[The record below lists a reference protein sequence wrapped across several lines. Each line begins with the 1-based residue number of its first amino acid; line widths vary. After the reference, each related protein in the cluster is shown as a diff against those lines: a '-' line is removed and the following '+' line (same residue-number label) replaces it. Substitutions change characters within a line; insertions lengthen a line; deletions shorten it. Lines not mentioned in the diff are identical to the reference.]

1 MEAKACNEGMSK
13 LRDRVL
19 NAGGPARTS
28 NKNFCYRVINKRMAS
43 PVKTSAAKRART
55 TTGSTPRGTSAR
67 RNQPVQQSTPAASTS
82 KRPREDLSSVS
93 SIESAE
99 NSAKLASEPSD
110 SSDLAVLNAAMDL
123 TEQPTQAGV
132 EEPSVLSNSSDFD
145 LLVSATCQ
153 AEMLNHRSPPRIHS
167 SSSSADTDS

>member
-1 MEAKACNEGMSK
+1 M
-13 LRDRVL
+13 
-19 NAGGPARTS
+19 
-28 NKNFCYRVINKRMAS
+28 
-43 PVKTSAAKRART
+43 
-55 TTGSTPRGTSAR
+55 
-67 RNQPVQQSTPAASTS
+67 
-82 KRPREDLSSVS
+82 SSVS

-132 EEPSVLSNSSDFD
+132 EEPFVLSNSSDFD

-153 AEMLNHRSPPRIHS
+153 AEMLNHRSTPRIHS
-167 SSSSADTDS
+167 SSSSADTDSSIEANTGSSGGMLGMGSSNSL